1 MNSDNIRVKFTNQDG
16 QEVYDRTALYQEP
29 IYAAELKYS
38 KLFSYWLY
46 EHLLSWCDYKFC
58 YDSVTNEL
66 CLLNK
71 LGQNVLHNG
80 LNLTLEQLIAESNM
94 PIESYRSNPK
104 NTRIYAIPKTVPIF
118 NRQEQL
124 IFDLYQQFKYDTKG
138 RHH

>member
-1 MNSDNIRVKFTNQDG
+1 MNADNIRVKSINHNGD
-16 QEVYDRTALYQEP
+16 EVYDRTALYQEP
-29 IYAAELKYS
+29 IYAAELKNS
-38 KLFSYWLY
+38 KLFNYWLY
-46 EHLLSWCDYKFC
+46 EHLLAWCDYKFC

-94 PIESYRSNPK
+94 PIASYRTYPNH
-104 NTRIYAIPKTVPIF
+104 NHIYALPRSVPIF

-124 IFDLYQQFKYDTKG
+124 IFDLYQQFKYDTRK
-138 RHH
+138 RNN